1 MSRIIDFLKSN
12 IKTVILIILIF
23 CFLIFFLN
31 KDSLK
36 KKTTY
41 TVVNGTIERA
51 QETNLYVLKNESL
64 VDYDKT
70 QSVTAIVDQGKR
82 TSKNEA
88 IATYKSDS
96 YDDYQNKISQI
107 DKQIQTLVKD
117 LPPTYS
123 ADISNID
130 SEILKYATQVQN
142 TTSYLKMQ
150 EYKTKLDGLAYK
162 KITVLANS
170 TPDSSAIRELVNKRK
185 DLVSKSKES
194 SNTIWAPISGLVT
207 YKIDGLENIYDFANI
222 KEYGVDEFEDI
233 ISKYDGTINSEFGIK
248 VVDNYDIYF
257 LIKTKRS
264 DDDQYIKEGTSYNI
278 RISDLE
284 NKNIRANLVK
294 NIQTDEYNYSLFELD
309 NEIDDVID
317 YRKLSCEI
325 IWNTFS
331 GMAIPMNAIYTNE
344 EKRYSYVLMV
354 YGTEYVEIPIKVLQ
368 SSDSIAIVDNLSQDE
383 LSNIG
388 YTREFILEL
397 YDELVIQ

>member
-51 QETNLYVLKNESL
+51 KETNLYVLKNESL
-64 VDYDKT
+64 VEYDKT

-96 YDDYQNKISQI
+96 YDDYQNKIFQI

-117 LPPTYS
+117 LSPTYS

-130 SEILKYATQVQN
+130 NEILKYATQVQN

-344 EKRYSYVLMV
+344 EKGYSYVLMV